1 MRIVERSDS
10 MNTVC
15 SEPRYGEIKI
25 ARAEL
30 VEASMRRSNMS
41 QPSSND
47 SDQDDFNVISAQ
59 YKLCLEK
66 TSMDIGKSWFRYM
79 GKETAPKE
87 KRRRYVL
94 QTLLG
99 SVQAWR
105 YMADCSEVV
114 LGSWEMI
121 DHDQVV

>member
-1 MRIVERSDS
+1 

-25 ARAEL
+25 ARAKS

-41 QPSSND
+41 QPTSND

-66 TSMDIGKSWFRYM
+66 KRQWTLGNPGSDTWEKKLHRKRNGGGMSCRPCWAACRLGDTWRTAQKLFWDHGK
-79 GKETAPKE
+79 
-87 KRRRYVL
+87 
-94 QTLLG
+94 
-99 SVQAWR
+99 
-105 YMADCSEVV
+105 
-114 LGSWEMI
+114 
-121 DHDQVV
+121 